1 MGVPKKKR
9 SKSRIGMRHAHSALK
24 KPAAVKCTH
33 CGQPRRP
40 HAVCTHCGYYRGRL
54 VVQVSK

>member
-9 SKSRIGMRHAHSALK
+9 SHSRIGMRRAHKALK
-24 KPAAVKCTH
+24 QPAVVKCSH
-33 CGQPRRP
+33 CNQPRRP

-54 VVQVSK
+54 VVQVTE

>member
-9 SKSRIGMRHAHSALK
+9 SKSRIGMRQAHMALK
-24 KPAAVKCTH
+24 APAVAKCSH

-40 HAVCTHCGYYRGRL
+40 HAVCPYCGYYRGRQ
-54 VVQVSK
+54 VVHGAQ